1 MFLENIFERFNYHQS
16 FHPVFVLKVAEMK
29 TQNKPLPQSCFKIQW
44 KFLLSQTDAKYFNR
58 TSKILIE
65 LQSFDKLGQ

>member
-29 TQNKPLPQSCFKIQW
+29 TQNKPLPQSRFIKNTMEI
-44 KFLLSQTDAKYFNR
+44 FTVTDRLMQNCL
-58 TSKILIE
+58 LIE
-65 LQSFDKLGQ
+65 LQSFEKLGQ